1 MFPFQEFCELVVKQ
15 SHCLKST
22 HMNLNKMFK
31 TKVINSQNSSLP
43 NYFTI
48 IYALEV
54 IYICND
60 GNITEWCV
68 LTFLPKPTMGSDLM
82 LVG

>member
-1 MFPFQEFCELVVKQ
+1 
-15 SHCLKST
+15 
-22 HMNLNKMFK
+22 MFK
-31 TKVINSQNSSLP
+31 TKVIHSQNSSLP

-68 LTFLPKPTMGSDLM
+68 VTFLPKSKMGSDLT

>member
-1 MFPFQEFCELVVKQ
+1 
-15 SHCLKST
+15 
-22 HMNLNKMFK
+22 MNLNKMFK

-60 GNITEWCV
+60 GNIMYNLIYFSPQPWKEIEAQRSEAAIQSHQEE
-68 LTFLPKPTMGSDLM
+68 LGLGF
-82 LVG
+82 

>member
-1 MFPFQEFCELVVKQ
+1 
-15 SHCLKST
+15 
-22 HMNLNKMFK
+22 MNINKMFK
-31 TKVINSQNSSLP
+31 TKVIHSQNSSLP

-68 LTFLPKPTMGSDLM
+68 LNFLPKPTMRSDLT

>member
-48 IYALEV
+48 IY
-54 IYICND
+54 
-60 GNITEWCV
+60 V
-68 LTFLPKPTMGSDLM
+68 LTFLPKPTMGSDLR